1 MSSTLKDAWL
11 CVKESEGPRVA
22 GKTEENLEK
31 MREGG
36 RGGGGGGGKGRGGE
50 GGGGWQLRDGEICSS
65 QPSMRGGRRSHC
77 GHYTLYTVRHTLH
90 KLCTIQY
97 HALCGEVGG
106 LIVH

>member
-36 RGGGGGGGKGRGGE
+36 GGGEGKGGGGE
-50 GGGGWQLRDGEICSS
+50 GGGTDGN
-65 QPSMRGGRRSHC
+65 
-77 GHYTLYTVRHTLH
+77 
-90 KLCTIQY
+90 
-97 HALCGEVGG
+97 
-106 LIVH
+106 